1 MSDTDN
7 INNEQQPDSKIEMDD
22 FTMHTFVQI
31 QKNYL
36 QNKMQ
41 GLSAEEMGQVEQLLK
56 RLNELEPSLNANKE
70 NNPRQMLSG
79 QDLDSLQQTISKSV
93 QSMVDINMAEYE
105 QVQENNTK

>member
-41 GLSAEEMGQVEQLLK
+41 GLSAEEMGQVE
-56 RLNELEPSLNANKE
+56 
-70 NNPRQMLSG
+70 
-79 QDLDSLQQTISKSV
+79 
-93 QSMVDINMAEYE
+93 
-105 QVQENNTK
+105 